1 MNARH
6 AVSVNAPLYNPAFE
20 HDACGVGFVAR
31 VSGQPDHDVLVKAL
45 RAVSNVTHRGAV
57 DADAKTGDGSGV
69 LTQLPRRLLV
79 REAEKRGFRVERPSD
94 LALGMVFLPHHDL
107 VARDLC
113 TAVVDRA
120 LRAQGLTVVGWREVP
135 VDLGALGEKAL
146 DTRPEVRQVIVARPS
161 GLVDDTAFERALFRA
176 RKDAERQI
184 AEQGVDGFYVPS
196 LSSRTVVYKG
206 LMLATQLPAFYTDLR
221 DPLYETALALF
232 HQRYSTN
239 TLPNWLLAQPFR
251 FLAHN
256 GEINTLQGN
265 RNWMRARESELHA
278 PVWGDSFDAL
288 RPIIWEQGSDSASLD
303 NALELIE
310 ESGRDVLH
318 AMMMLVP
325 SAWENMAE
333 MEPRLRDFYRY
344 HDCIIEPWDGPAG
357 LAFTDG
363 MTVGAVLDRN
373 GLRPSRYKIDQ
384 DGLVVAASE
393 VGVVDMDDATIV
405 EKGRLGPGQMLA
417 VDTVRHRILRND
429 DLKREI
435 AERRP
440 YGEWLSR
447 GLVGLANLPS
457 LPTTGTNGKH
467 GPNGSANGANGSAHA
482 GTNGHT
488 APDGQNGVS
497 ASAGDGTTTAAAD
510 LTPIQLSFGYT
521 AEEVKFIIRPM
532 GAEGK
537 DPVFSMG
544 DDTPMAVLS
553 RVPRLLYAFFKQ
565 RFAQVTNP
573 PIDPLREDLVMSLRT
588 LIGPRRSMLEETAE
602 HARLLELES
611 PVLSQEQM
619 AILRTANTG
628 DLKAR
633 TLDATFAVAEGAAGL
648 RAGIDALCIAA
659 AEAVAKGATILVL
672 SDRAVGAD
680 RAPIPSLM
688 AVGAVHHHLIQAGS
702 RMRAD
707 LVVESGDAWDV
718 HHFASLIGY
727 GAAAVHPWLALETIG
742 AELRAEYQGDLRI
755 ARAKKQDTAPIE
767 QKWAET
773 GAATIVKQ
781 QAQFL
786 HAAELGLLKIMSKMG
801 ISTISSYRGA
811 QIFEALGLAE
821 EVVGRCFVGTS
832 SALGGVG
839 FEEIGADILARH
851 AAAFPAPIVEGPAA
865 GPAAKGGKLPDF
877 GFIRYRRE
885 GEYHAY
891 NPLMVRAMHAA
902 ARNDDYAS
910 YKQFSSLVHGRIPM
924 TIRDL
929 LDFKPGGKPVSLHQV
944 ESVETIR
951 RRFVS
956 TAMSLGALSPEAHR
970 TLAVAMNR
978 IGARSN
984 SGEGGEDPKNYVPD
998 ENGDLGHNKIK
1009 QVASARF
1016 GVTAEYLA
1024 MADEIEIKM
1033 AQGAKPGEGGQLPGM
1048 KNNKIIAELR
1058 FTIPGITLISP
1069 PPHHDIYSIEDLAQ
1083 LIYDLKTTNPRAR
1096 VGVKLVAEA
1105 GVGTIA
1111 AGVAKAYAD
1120 YVLISGHDGGTGASP
1135 LSSIKNTG
1143 SPWELGLAETQQ
1155 VLVMNDLRGRIT
1167 VRTDGGLKTGR
1178 DVVMAA
1184 MLGAEEYGFGTAAVV
1199 AIGCD
1204 MARACHLNTCP
1215 TGVATQDPKYR
1226 AKFDGTAEMA
1236 VHYFTHVAMEVREIL
1251 ASLGFRKLDEVIG
1264 RPDLLLQ
1271 RELPA
1276 EHRAS
1281 TLDLTPIITAADP
1294 SFTRPRLH
1302 VVNRNV
1308 RPSDTALDPE
1318 IVRDAQEA
1326 LESGKRVS
1334 LHYTI
1339 QNAHRTVGARLAG
1352 EIARRYGSKGLP
1364 PGTIEI
1370 RLKGSAGQSFGA
1382 WATNGMRLILEGE
1395 ANDYVGKGLCGGEIA
1410 IMPSSDADFEP
1421 HENVILGNTILY
1433 GATSGRLFASGRA
1446 GERFAVR
1453 NSGAIAV
1460 VEGAGDHCCEYMTGG
1475 TVVVLGEVG
1484 RNFAAGMSNGVAY
1497 VFDPD
1502 EQLPSRYNPEMVKL
1516 ERLMDLD
1523 DREELYRLIDEHFEK
1538 TGSPRAR
1545 LILDNWDSYRT
1556 SFWKVVPHAPPPP
1569 PPAPTEDA
1577 AVEQPSQPGL
1587 VEQPS
1592 EQGLAERA

>member
-1 MNARH
+1 MSARH
-6 AVSVNAPLYNPAFE
+6 ADGVNAPLYKPAYE

-31 VSGQPDHDVLVKAL
+31 VSGTQDHDVLVKAL
-45 RAVSNVTHRGAV
+45 QAVSNVTHRGAV

-79 REAEKRGFRVERPSD
+79 REAERRGFRVDKPSD
-94 LALGMVFLPHHDL
+94 LALGMVFLPREDL

-113 TAVVDRA
+113 TAIVDRA

-135 VDLGALGEKAL
+135 VDRGALGEKAL

-161 GLVDDTAFERALFRA
+161 GLVDDVTFERALYRA

-196 LSSRTVVYKG
+196 MSSRTIVYKG

-221 DPLYETALALF
+221 DPAYETALAIF

-239 TLPNWLLAQPFR
+239 TMPNWLLAQPFR

-256 GEINTLQGN
+256 GEINTVQGN
-265 RNWMRARESELHA
+265 RNWMRAREAELTS
-278 PVWGDSFDAL
+278 PIWGDAFDAL
-288 RPIIWEQGSDSASLD
+288 RPTIWQHGSDSASLD

-318 AMMMLVP
+318 AMMMLLP
-325 SAWENMAE
+325 PAWENMAE
-333 MEPRLRDFYRY
+333 MEPRLREFYRY
-344 HDCIIEPWDGPAG
+344 HDTLVEPWDGPAG
-357 LAFTDG
+357 LAFSDG

-393 VGVVDMDDATIV
+393 VGVVDMDDENIV

-417 VDTVRHRILRND
+417 VDTARHRILRND

-447 GLVGLANLPS
+447 GLVSLSS
-457 LPTTGTNGKH
+457 LPTTPSTNGS
-467 GPNGSANGANGSAHA
+467 GLNGANGHAHGPTS
-482 GTNGHT
+482 GTSNGAANGH
-488 APDGQNGVS
+488 AAGHVQNG
-497 ASAGDGTTTAAAD
+497 AIALGNDGTPTAAAD
-510 LTPIQLSFGYT
+510 LTPIQLAFGYT

-532 GAEGK
+532 GADGK

-544 DDTPMAVLS
+544 DDTPMAILS
-553 RVPRLLYAFFKQ
+553 RVPRLVYAYFKQ

-573 PIDPLREDLVMSLRT
+573 PIDPLREELVMSLRT
-588 LIGPRRSMLEETAE
+588 LVGPRRSMLEETAE
-602 HARLLELES
+602 HARLLELQS
-611 PVLSQEQM
+611 PVLLPEQI
-619 AILRTANTG
+619 AKLRAAS
-628 DLKAR
+628 LPPLVSR
-633 TLDATFAVAEGAAGL
+633 SLDTTFAVAAGADGL
-648 RAGIDALCIAA
+648 RIGIDALCDA
-659 AEAVAKGATILVL
+659 AEVAVREGVSILIL
-672 SDRAVGAD
+672 SDRAVGKD

-688 AVGAVHHHLIQAGS
+688 AVGAVHHHLIAAGI
-702 RMRAD
+702 RMRCD
-707 LVVESGDAWDV
+707 LIVESGDAWDV

-742 AELRAEYQGDLRI
+742 AELRAEHQQALRI
-755 ARAKKQDTAPIE
+755 ARTKKEDTAAIE
-767 QKWAET
+767 EAWSQH
-773 GAATIVKQ
+773 GLATIVQ
-781 QAQFL
+781 QQEQFL
-786 HAAELGLLKIMSKMG
+786 HAAELGLYKIMSKMG

-811 QIFEALGLAE
+811 QIFEALGLAD
-821 EVVGRCFVGTS
+821 EVIERCFKDTS
-832 SALGGVG
+832 SVIGGAG
-839 FEEIGADILARH
+839 FAEIGADVLNRH
-851 AAAFPAPIVEGPAA
+851 RAGFPVPVTEGPAA
-865 GPAAKGGKLPDF
+865 KAGRLPDY

-885 GEYHAY
+885 GEYHAF
-891 NPLMVRAMHAA
+891 NPLMVRALHAA
-902 ARNDDYAS
+902 VKDEGDYEEF
-910 YKQFSSLVHGRIPM
+910 KRFSDLVHGRIPM

-929 LDFKPGGKPVSLHQV
+929 LDFKPGRPIPLREV

-1048 KNNKIIAELR
+1048 KNNSIIASLR

-1096 VGVKLVAEA
+1096 VGVKLVASA

-1143 SPWELGLAETQQ
+1143 SPWEIGLAETQQ
-1155 VLVMNDLRGRIT
+1155 VLVLNDLRGRIT

-1178 DVVMAA
+1178 DVVLAA

-1264 RPDLLLQ
+1264 RPDLLQQ
-1271 RELPA
+1271 RDMPA
-1276 EHRAS
+1276 GSRAS
-1281 TLDLTPIITAADP
+1281 LLDLTPIITNPDP
-1294 SFTRPRLH
+1294 HFTRPRLH

-1326 LESGKRVS
+1326 LESGKKMT

-1364 PGTIEI
+1364 AGTIEM
-1370 RLKGSAGQSFGA
+1370 RFKGSAGQSFGA
-1382 WATNGMRLILEGE
+1382 WATSGMRLILEGE
-1395 ANDYVGKGLCGGEIA
+1395 ANDYVAKGLCGGEIA
-1410 IMPSSDADFEP
+1410 IMPSAEASFEP
-1421 HENVILGNTILY
+1421 HNNVIMGNTILY
-1433 GATSGRLFASGRA
+1433 GATSGKLFASGRA

-1453 NSGAIAV
+1453 NSGAVAV

-1475 TVVVLGEVG
+1475 TVVVLGETG

-1497 VFDPD
+1497 VFDP
-1502 EQLPSRYNPEMVKL
+1502 EELLPDRYNPEMVKL
-1516 ERLMDLD
+1516 ERVMALEDL
-1523 DREELYRLIDEHFEK
+1523 ETLYALIHEHFEK

-1545 LILDNWDSYRT
+1545 TILDTWDSYRT
-1556 SFWKVVPHAPPPP
+1556 LFWKVVPGAPPPS
-1569 PPAPTEDA
+1569 PPAP
-1577 AVEQPSQPGL
+1577 EQDEAPP
-1587 VEQPS
+1587 VA
-1592 EQGLAERA
+1592 EQGVAERA

>member
-6 AVSVNAPLYNPAFE
+6 AGEVNAPLYKPAFE

-31 VSGQPDHDVLVKAL
+31 VSGEPGHDILVKAL
-45 RAVSNVTHRGAV
+45 QAVGNVTHRGAV

-69 LTQLPRRLLV
+69 LTQLPRKLLV
-79 REAEKRGFRVERPSD
+79 REAERRGFRVNRPED
-94 LALGMVFLPHHDL
+94 LALGMVFLPREDL

-113 TAVVDRA
+113 TALMDHA

-135 VDLGALGEKAL
+135 VDIGALGEKAL
-146 DTRPEVRQVIVARPS
+146 DTRPKVRQVIIARPN
-161 GLVDDTAFERALFRA
+161 GLVDDTAFERALYRA
-176 RKDAERQI
+176 RKDAEKRI
-184 AEQGVDGFYVPS
+184 ADQGVEGFYVPS

-206 LMLATQLPAFYTDLR
+206 LMLSAQLPAFYTDLR
-221 DPLYETALALF
+221 DPDYETALAIF

-239 TLPNWLLAQPFR
+239 TMPNWYLAQPFR

-256 GEINTLQGN
+256 GEINTVQGN
-265 RNWMRARESELHA
+265 RNWMRAREAGKTAS
-278 PVWGDSFDAL
+278 VWGEDLSAL
-288 RPIIWEQGSDSASLD
+288 SPIVSEGGSDSASLD
-303 NALELIE
+303 NVLELIE
-310 ESGRDVLH
+310 QSGRDVLH
-318 AMMMLVP
+318 SMMMMVP
-325 SAWENMAE
+325 PAWENMTE

-344 HDCIIEPWDGPAG
+344 HDAVIEPWDGPAG
-357 LAFTDG
+357 LSFTDG
-363 MTVGAVLDRN
+363 FTVGAVLDRN
-373 GLRPSRYKIDQ
+373 GLRPSRYKIDR

-393 VGVVDMDDATIV
+393 VGVVDMDDANIV

-429 DLKREI
+429 ELKREI

-440 YGEWLSR
+440 YGEWVSRSMVSLSD
-447 GLVGLANLPS
+447 L
-457 LPTTGTNGKH
+457 TTLKAATSPHTNGRASS
-467 GPNGSANGANGSAHA
+467 N
-482 GTNGHT
+482 GTNGHVHL
-488 APDGQNGVS
+488 NGHLSPGNGTSELV
-497 ASAGDGTTTAAAD
+497 AHGGDGAALSATD
-510 LTPIQLSFGYT
+510 LMPIQQAFGYT

-532 GAEGK
+532 GADGK

-573 PIDPLREDLVMSLRT
+573 PIDPLREELVMSLRT
-588 LIGPRRSMLEETAE
+588 LVGPRRSVLEETPD
-602 HARLLELES
+602 HARLLELAS
-611 PVLSQEQM
+611 PVLLQEQM
-619 AILRTANTG
+619 ALLRGLNR
-628 DLKAR
+628 DSLVAR
-633 TLDATFAVAEGAAGL
+633 TLDATFAAADGEAGL
-648 RAGIDALCIAA
+648 RRGIDQLCTAA
-659 AEAVAKGATILVL
+659 AEAVAAGATVL
-672 SDRAVGAD
+672 IISDRAVSRE

-688 AVGAVHHHLIQAGS
+688 AVGAVHHHLITAGT
-702 RMRAD
+702 RLHAD
-707 LVVESGDAWDV
+707 LIVESGDAWDV
-718 HHFASLIGY
+718 HHFACLIGY
-727 GAAAVHPWLALETIG
+727 GAAAVHPWLALETIA
-742 AELRAEYQGDLRI
+742 AELEAEFQQDLVI
-755 ARAKKQDTAPIE
+755 ARKKREDTSE
-767 QKWAET
+767 REAEWQAN
-773 GAATIVKQ
+773 GRATITRQ
-781 QAQFL
+781 QAQFV
-786 HAAELGLLKIMSKMG
+786 HAAELGLFKIMSKMG

-811 QIFEALGLAE
+811 QIFEALGLAP
-821 EVVGRCFVGTS
+821 EVVNQCFAGTVS
-832 SALGGVG
+832 DVGGVG
-839 FEEIGADILARH
+839 FQELGADIVGRH
-851 AAAFPAPIVEGPAA
+851 RAGFPEPVTEGPA
-865 GPAAKGGKLPDF
+865 GRPGGRGRLPDY

-885 GEYHAY
+885 GEYHAFQ
-891 NPLMVRAMHAA
+891 PLVVRALQHAA
-902 ARNDDYAS
+902 REDDYEA
-910 YKQFSSLVHGRIPM
+910 YQQFSNLVHGRVPLS
-924 TIRDL
+924 IRDL
-929 LDFKPGGKPVSLHQV
+929 LEFKPGTPIPLREV

-984 SGEGGEDPKNYVPD
+984 SGEGGEDPNNYVPD
-998 ENGDLGHNKIK
+998 ANGDLGHNKIK

-1016 GVTAEYLA
+1016 GVTAEYLM

-1048 KNNKIIAELR
+1048 KNNETIAKLR

-1083 LIYDLKTTNPRAR
+1083 LIYDLKMTNPRAR
-1096 VGVKLVAEA
+1096 VGVKLVASA

-1120 YVLISGHDGGTGASP
+1120 YILISGHDGGTGASP

-1143 SPWELGLAETQQ
+1143 SPWELGLAEAQQ
-1155 VLVMNDLRGRIT
+1155 TLVLNELRGRVIL
-1167 VRTDGGLKTGR
+1167 RTDGGLKTGR

-1215 TGVATQDPKYR
+1215 TGVATQDPVYR

-1251 ASLGFRKLDEVIG
+1251 ASLGFRKLDEIIG
-1264 RPDLLLQ
+1264 RPELLTT
-1271 RELPA
+1271 RELP
-1276 EHRAS
+1276 EGERGRL
-1281 TLDLTPIITAADP
+1281 LDLTPVLTRVDP
-1294 SFTRPRLH
+1294 TGSRPRIH

-1318 IVRDAQEA
+1318 IVRDAQDA
-1326 LESGKRVS
+1326 LESGKRMTLS
-1334 LHYTI
+1334 YTI

-1364 PGTIEI
+1364 DGAIEL
-1370 RLKGSAGQSFGA
+1370 RFKGSAGQSFGA
-1382 WATNGMRLILEGE
+1382 WATNGMRMILEGE
-1395 ANDYVGKGLCGGEIA
+1395 ANDYVAKGLCGGEIA
-1410 IMPSSDADFEP
+1410 IMPSAEAGFEP
-1421 HENVILGNTILY
+1421 HENVILGNTTLY

-1453 NSGAIAV
+1453 NSGATAV
-1460 VEGAGDHCCEYMTGG
+1460 VEGTGDHCCEYMTGG

-1497 VFDPD
+1497 VFDP
-1502 EQLPSRYNPEMVKL
+1502 ENKLPERYNPEMVHL
-1516 ERLMDLD
+1516 ERVMALD
-1523 DREELYRLIDEHFEK
+1523 HLEQLYALIDEHFAR

-1545 LILDNWDSYRT
+1545 QILDAWESYRT
-1556 SFWKVVPHAPPPP
+1556 QFWQVVPGARPYPDPEL
-1569 PPAPTEDA
+1569 AKDRLEA
-1577 AVEQPSQPGL
+1577 AVEAPRSDT
-1587 VEQPS
+1587 
-1592 EQGLAERA
+1592 AERA

>member
-1 MNARH
+1 MSARH
-6 AVSVNAPLYNPAFE
+6 AGGVNAPLYKPSYE

-31 VSGQPDHDVLVKAL
+31 VSGQQDHDVIVKAL
-45 RAVSNVTHRGAV
+45 QAVANVTHRGAV

-79 REAEKRGFRVERPSD
+79 REAEKRGFRVDRPED
-94 LALGMVFLPHHDL
+94 LALGMVFLPRHDL
-107 VARDLC
+107 IARDLC
-113 TAVVDRA
+113 TALMDHA

-161 GLVDDTAFERALFRA
+161 GLVDDVAFERALYRA
-176 RKDAERQI
+176 RKDAEKRI

-206 LMLATQLPAFYTDLR
+206 LMLATQLPAFFTDLR
-221 DPLYETALALF
+221 DPLYETALAIF

-239 TLPNWLLAQPFR
+239 TMPNWLLAQPFR

-256 GEINTLQGN
+256 GEINTLRGN
-265 RNWMRARESELHA
+265 ENWMRAREAELTS
-278 PVWGDSFDAL
+278 PVWGGAFETL
-288 RPIIWEQGSDSASLD
+288 RPVIWEDGSDSSKLD
-303 NALELIE
+303 NALELLE

-318 AMMMLVP
+318 SMMMLVP
-325 SAWENMAE
+325 PAWENMTE

-344 HDCIIEPWDGPAG
+344 HDTVVEPWDGPAG

-393 VGVVDMDDATIV
+393 VGVVDMDDANIV

-417 VDTVRHRILRND
+417 VDTVRHRVLHDD

-447 GLVGLANLPS
+447 GLVSLGSLPS
-457 LPTTGTNGKH
+457 AKPAGAPNGHASANGQNGQAHPAAGGHAANGTNGV
-467 GPNGSANGANGSAHA
+467 AANGS
-482 GTNGHT
+482 
-488 APDGQNGVS
+488 
-497 ASAGDGTTTAAAD
+497 DGTTTSAVD
-510 LTPIQLSFGYT
+510 LTPIQLAFGYT

-553 RVPRLLYAFFKQ
+553 KVPRLLYTYFKQ

-573 PIDPLREDLVMSLRT
+573 PIDPLREELVMSLRT
-588 LIGPRRSMLEETAE
+588 LIGPRRSMLEETPE

-611 PVLSQEQM
+611 PVLLPEEL
-619 AILRTANTG
+619 AKLRGANT
-628 DLKAR
+628 DSLVAR
-633 TLDATFAVAEGAAGL
+633 ALDTTFPVADGPGGL
-648 RAGIDALCIAA
+648 ERGVMALCATA
-659 AEAVAKGATILVL
+659 AEAVQQGATILIL
-672 SDRAVGAD
+672 SDRAVGPD

-688 AVGAVHHHLIQAGS
+688 AVGAVHHHLIAHGT
-702 RMRAD
+702 RMRCD

-742 AELRAEYQGDLRI
+742 AELRAEHQQELRI
-755 ARAKKQDTAPIE
+755 ARARKQDTAEIE
-767 QKWAET
+767 ERWAAT

-781 QAQFL
+781 QQQFL
-786 HAAELGLLKIMSKMG
+786 HAAELGLFKIMSKMG

-821 EVVGRCFVGTS
+821 DVVERCFAGTT
-832 SALGGVG
+832 SALGGLG
-839 FEEIGADILARH
+839 FEELGADVLGRH
-851 AAAFPAPIVEGPAA
+851 STGFPAPVAEGPAA
-865 GPAAKGGKLPDF
+865 RGGKLPDY

-885 GEYHAY
+885 GEYHAF

-902 ARNDDYAS
+902 VKGEGDYES
-910 YKQFSSLVHGRIPM
+910 YKQFSNLVHSRIPM
-924 TIRDL
+924 SVRDL
-929 LDFKPGGKPVSLHQV
+929 LELRPGTPIPLREV
-944 ESVETIR
+944 ESIETIR

-1024 MADEIEIKM
+1024 MADELEIKM

-1048 KNNKIIAELR
+1048 KNNSIIASLR

-1083 LIYDLKTTNPRAR
+1083 LIYDLKMTNPRAR

-1236 VHYFTHVAMEVREIL
+1236 VHYFTHLAMEVREIL

-1264 RPDLLLQ
+1264 RPDLLMP
-1271 RELPA
+1271 RPLP
-1276 EHRAS
+1276 EGERAGL
-1281 TLDLTPIITAADP
+1281 LDLTPILTPADP
-1294 SFTRPRLH
+1294 SGTRPRIH

-1308 RPSDTALDPE
+1308 RPTDTALDPE

-1326 LESGKRVS
+1326 LENGKRLS

-1352 EIARRYGSKGLP
+1352 EIARRYGAKGLP
-1364 PGTIEI
+1364 KGTIEM
-1370 RLKGSAGQSFGA
+1370 RFKGSAGQSFGA

-1395 ANDYVGKGLCGGEIA
+1395 ANDYVAKGLCGGEID
-1410 IMPSSDADFEP
+1410 IMPSPEASFAP
-1421 HENVILGNTILY
+1421 HENVILGNTVLY
-1433 GATSGRLFASGRA
+1433 GATSGRFFASGRA

-1453 NSGAIAV
+1453 NSGATAV
-1460 VEGAGDHCCEYMTGG
+1460 VEGVGDHCCEYMTGG
-1475 TVVVLGEVG
+1475 IVVVLGEVG

-1502 EQLPSRYNPEMVKL
+1502 EHLPSRYNPEMVKL
-1516 ERLMDLD
+1516 ERVMNVDDL
-1523 DREELYRLIDEHFEK
+1523 EQLYALIDEHFEK

-1545 LILDNWDSYRT
+1545 EILDTWDYYRT
-1556 SFWKVVPHAPPPP
+1556 LFWKVVPGAPPPP
-1569 PPAPTEDA
+1569 PPAPVEDA
-1577 AVEQPSQPGL
+1577 GAASATES
-1587 VEQPS
+1587 
-1592 EQGLAERA
+1592 GLAERA